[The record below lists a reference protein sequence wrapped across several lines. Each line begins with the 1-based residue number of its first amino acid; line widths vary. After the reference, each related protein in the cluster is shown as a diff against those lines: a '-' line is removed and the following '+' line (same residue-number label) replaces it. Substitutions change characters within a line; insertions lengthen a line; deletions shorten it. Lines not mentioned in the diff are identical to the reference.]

1 MSLTARVALIV
12 VCWTV
17 SVTTELAAI
26 GLLVR
31 ESRRARRVL
40 GRWRNAPPGV
50 SRPPE
55 LFLDQ
60 LLANG
65 FARSAALGLLVPGG
79 ARGAV
84 GTSPSLEPPPAGTGR
99 RTAPGPDV

>member
-60 LLANG
+60 LLANR
-65 FARSAALGLLVPGG
+65 FDRSAAVVLLVTGVATG
-79 ARGAV
+79 ALGNFL
-84 GTSPSLEPPPAGTGR
+84 SL
-99 RTAPGPDV
+99 

>member
-1 MSLTARVALIV
+1 MSPTARVALVV

-17 SVTTELAAI
+17 SATTELTAI
-26 GLLVR
+26 ALLVR

-40 GRWRNAPPGV
+40 GRWRSAPAGV

-60 LLANG
+60 LLANR
-65 FARSAALGLLVPGG
+65 FDRSAAVALLVTGVAAG
-79 ARGAV
+79 ALGNFL
-84 GTSPSLEPPPAGTGR
+84 SL
-99 RTAPGPDV
+99 